1 MVDLEENR
9 DTGRYVEPL
18 RRDRRESHLPAIRE
32 QGPSS
37 RPLRM
42 PHPGRGKA
50 TLDERQLNHV
60 AKMLSF
66 ERLECPAFAQVS
78 D

>member
-1 MVDLEENR
+1 
-9 DTGRYVEPL
+9 
-18 RRDRRESHLPAIRE
+18 
-32 QGPSS
+32 
-37 RPLRM
+37 M

>member
-32 QGPSS
+32 QK
-37 RPLRM
+37 LII
-42 PHPGRGKA
+42 
-50 TLDERQLNHV
+50 
-60 AKMLSF
+60 LSGGYKNP
-66 ERLECPAFAQVS
+66 RIWS
-78 D
+78 G